1 MAEYPFFNRE
11 LSWIEFNNRVLQEA
25 LKPHIPLLERLKF
38 LSIVSSNLDEFFMV
52 RVAAV
57 KSAIRR
63 NELSF
68 DVTGITPTALLDQI
82 SERVK
87 KIHSVQY
94 TYLMKEIWP
103 SLVKAGLEIT
113 SPADWSPHETRFL
126 ESYFSENI
134 FVLLTPLRIEE
145 DSFPSVGNLQIHCAF
160 ELEAEDGAQR
170 FAITQVPR
178 NTTRFIRLP
187 AEEQT
192 PAANENGIQKI
203 RIALLEDVILRFA
216 ARLFPGNR
224 VRSSL
229 VFKVTRDA
237 DSGVDEDRQEDF
249 LAAMEEVLAERHNS
263 TPVRLT
269 ISGKSPILSAILK
282 KGLELGEPDTY
293 HLPGPIDLGGFH
305 ELAAE
310 ISSLITQEPMI
321 SQLLDKPWPPI
332 QLHEAS
338 ETSIWEEIESK
349 DILLHV
355 PYESFDTVSRFIEEA
370 ATDPDVLSIKMTLYR
385 TSGDSPIIKSLIKAA
400 RNRKQVAVVV
410 ELKARFDEER
420 NITWAS
426 SLEQA
431 GAIVTYGVAR
441 LKVHAKA
448 ALVVRKGKDGSI
460 RKYLHLSTG
469 NYNDRTAK
477 LYSDFSLFTV
487 NEDLCR
493 EASFFFNMLTGYSSV
508 QTLSVMAIAPF
519 DMKKRLLALIDR
531 EIQRSTAEAPGL
543 IFAKLNALADPEI
556 IEALYTASQ
565 AGVRIQLN
573 VRGICALIPGLPG
586 LSETIEVRSILGRY
600 LEHGRMIYF
609 ANGGTEEI
617 YLSSADWLPRNMD
630 RRIELMFPIFD
641 ENIRKT
647 CKEILWTYFK
657 DTSHAYRLLPSGAWE
672 AIKPEGHEKPAG
684 AQEMLYH
691 RVRKLARAIQTP
703 QEQLTVRRR
712 FRSAR

>member
-1 MAEYPFFNRE
+1 MPEYPFFNRE

-25 LKPHIPLLERLKF
+25 LKPHVPLLERLKF
-38 LSIVSSNLDEFFMV
+38 LSIVSANFDEFFMV

-63 NELSF
+63 NDLSF
-68 DVTGITPTALLDQI
+68 DMTGIHPSVLLEHI
-82 SERVK
+82 AERVK
-87 KIHSVQY
+87 KIHSIQY
-94 TYLMKEIWP
+94 AYLDKEIWP
-103 SLVKAGLEIT
+103 SLAKAGLEIT
-113 SPADWSPHETRFL
+113 YPAEWSPQELRFL
-126 ESYFSENI
+126 ENYFYENI
-134 FVLLTPLRIEE
+134 FFLLTPLRIEE
-145 DSFPSVGNLQIHCAF
+145 NAFPSVGNLQIHCAF
-160 ELEAEDGAQR
+160 ELEGEDGAQR

-178 NTTRFIRLP
+178 NTSRFIRLP
-187 AEEQT
+187 FDGAAQT
-192 PAANENGIQKI
+192 PDGIQKI
-203 RIALLEDVILRFA
+203 RIALLEDVIVRFA

-282 KGLELGEPDTY
+282 KGLELGESDTY
-293 HLPGPIDLGGFH
+293 HLHGPIDLGGFH
-305 ELAAE
+305 ELATE
-310 ISSLITQEPMI
+310 ISSLITHEPLLA
-321 SQLLDKPWPPI
+321 QLVDKPWPPI

-338 ETSIWEEIESK
+338 EKSIFEEIESR
-349 DILLHV
+349 DIFLHV
-355 PYESFDTVSRFIEEA
+355 PYESFDLVARFIEEA
-370 ATDPDVLSIKMTLYR
+370 ATDPEVLSIKMTLYR

-400 RNRKQVAVVV
+400 RNRKQVAVIV

-420 NITWAS
+420 NISWAS

-448 ALVVRKGKDGSI
+448 ALVVRKDKNGSI

-469 NYNDRTAK
+469 NYNDRTAR
-477 LYSDFSLFTV
+477 LYSDFSLFTAQ
-487 NEDLCR
+487 EDLCR

-519 DMKKRLLALIDR
+519 DLKKRLLALIER
-531 EIQRSTAEAPGL
+531 EIQRSTPEAPGL
-543 IFAKLNALADPEI
+543 IIAKLNALADPEI
-556 IEALYTASQ
+556 IEALYAASRT
-565 AGVRIQLN
+565 GVRIQLN
-573 VRGICALIPGLPG
+573 VRGICTLIPGVPG

-600 LEHGRMIYF
+600 LEHGRMMYF
-609 ANGGTEEI
+609 ANGGAEEI

-630 RRIELMFPIFD
+630 KRIELMFPVLD
-641 ENIRKT
+641 GTIRKT
-647 CKEILWTYFK
+647 CKEILGTYFK
-657 DTSHAYRLLPSGAWE
+657 DTSHAYRLLSSGAWE
-672 AIKPEGHEKPAG
+672 ALHPEAHEKPAS

-691 RVRKLARAIQTP
+691 RVKNLARAIQVP
-703 QEQLTVRRR
+703 KEQLTVRRR
-712 FRSAR
+712 FRNAR